1 MCLHHCNYL
10 LYLLP
15 ENIYHQNILFIAY
28 ESISIPPIQDQKVNQ
43 EDQAFYNPTLSLKL
57 SYSNTNIAHSVPFS
71 KW

>member
-1 MCLHHCNYL
+1 MRLYHCNNL

-15 ENIYHQNILFIAY
+15 ESIYHQNILFIAY

-43 EDQAFYNPTLSLKL
+43 EDQAFYNLTLSLKL
-57 SYSNTNIAHSVPFS
+57 SYSNTNTVHSVPSS